1 MKIADKTVVQMH
13 YTLTSDEGK
22 VIDSSEGRE
31 PLQYIQGAHM
41 IVVGLEKAMVGHD
54 VGDKFDVKVI
64 PSEGYGEYNEDM
76 TQEVPLDVF
85 QGVDKVVEGMMFY
98 AQTPAGPMPIRV
110 KSVSEKSAVIDAN
123 HELAGQNLNFA
134 IEVVSVPKKNSI
146 RKVTTAAVA
155 AKETAKDAAEARAKA
170 ITNASAEKKATNANV
185 AAKAMNAVAT
195 ATRKTATAMAAA
207 AAPTTTSTTGSNF

>member
-64 PSEGYGEYNEDM
+64 PSEGYGEYNEEM

-110 KSVSEKSAVIDAN
+110 KSVSEKTAVIDAN

-134 IEVVSVPKKNSI
+134 IEVVSVREATEEDLKPMGHHCCCGGDGEGDHECECGGHGN
-146 RKVTTAAVA
+146 
-155 AKETAKDAAEARAKA
+155 KENCDGKGGCGCEHHAEHH
-170 ITNASAEKKATNANV
+170 
-185 AAKAMNAVAT
+185 
-195 ATRKTATAMAAA
+195 
-207 AAPTTTSTTGSNF
+207 G

>member
-41 IVVGLEKAMVGHD
+41 IVVGLEKAMVGHE

-64 PSEGYGEYNEDM
+64 PAEGYGEYDERM

-85 QGVDKVVEGMMFY
+85 QDVQNVEAGMMFY
-98 AQTPAGPMPIRV
+98 AQTPMGPMPIRV
-110 KSVSEKSAVIDAN
+110 KSVSGDKAVIDAN

-134 IEVVSVPKKNSI
+134 IEVVDV
-146 RKVTTAAVA
+146 R
-155 AKETAKDAAEARAKA
+155 EATEEELNPQGHCCCGKHEGEGEHECHCGDP
-170 ITNASAEKKATNANV
+170 S
-185 AAKAMNAVAT
+185 
-195 ATRKTATAMAAA
+195 
-207 AAPTTTSTTGSNF
+207 TGSGTGKKENCDGQGGCGCPHHDEHHNA

>member
-64 PSEGYGEYNEDM
+64 PSEGYGEYNEEM

-110 KSVSEKSAVIDAN
+110 KSVSEKTAVIDAN
-123 HELAGQNLNFA
+123 HELAGKNLNFA
-134 IEVVSVPKKNSI
+134 IEVVSVREATEDELNPAGHHRCCGKGEGDGECKCGEEGHECECGGEGH
-146 RKVTTAAVA
+146 
-155 AKETAKDAAEARAKA
+155 KENCDGKGGCGCPNHDKHH
-170 ITNASAEKKATNANV
+170 S
-185 AAKAMNAVAT
+185 
-195 ATRKTATAMAAA
+195 
-207 AAPTTTSTTGSNF
+207 

>member
-22 VIDSSEGRE
+22 VIDTSEGRE

-64 PSEGYGEYNEDM
+64 PSEGYGEYNEEM

-85 QGVDKVVEGMMFY
+85 QGVEKVVEGMMFY

-110 KSVSEKSAVIDAN
+110 KSVSEKTAVIDAN
-123 HELAGQNLNFA
+123 HELAGKNLNFA
-134 IEVVSVPKKNSI
+134 IEVVSVREATEEELNPQGHHCCCGGNGEGDHECECGGHGN
-146 RKVTTAAVA
+146 
-155 AKETAKDAAEARAKA
+155 KENCDGKGGCGCEHHDEHHNK
-170 ITNASAEKKATNANV
+170 
-185 AAKAMNAVAT
+185 
-195 ATRKTATAMAAA
+195 
-207 AAPTTTSTTGSNF
+207 

>member
-64 PSEGYGEYNEDM
+64 PSEGYGEYNEEM

-110 KSVSEKSAVIDAN
+110 KSVSEKTAVIDAN

-134 IEVVSVPKKNSI
+134 IEVVSVREATEEDLKPMGHHCCCGGEGEGDHECECGGHGN
-146 RKVTTAAVA
+146 
-155 AKETAKDAAEARAKA
+155 KENCDGNGGCGCPNHDKHHNK
-170 ITNASAEKKATNANV
+170 
-185 AAKAMNAVAT
+185 
-195 ATRKTATAMAAA
+195 
-207 AAPTTTSTTGSNF
+207 

>member
-64 PSEGYGEYNEDM
+64 PSEGYGEYNEEM

-110 KSVSEKSAVIDAN
+110 KSVSEKTAVIDAN
-123 HELAGQNLNFA
+123 HELAGKNLNFA
-134 IEVVSVPKKNSI
+134 IEVVSVREATEEELNPQGHHCCCGGKGEGNGEC
-146 RKVTTAAVA
+146 TCGEDGECECGGQGH
-155 AKETAKDAAEARAKA
+155 KENCDGNGGCGCPNHDKHHGK
-170 ITNASAEKKATNANV
+170 
-185 AAKAMNAVAT
+185 
-195 ATRKTATAMAAA
+195 
-207 AAPTTTSTTGSNF
+207 

>member
-31 PLQYIQGAHM
+31 PLQYIQGTHM
-41 IVVGLEKAMVGHD
+41 IVVGLEKAMVGHE

-64 PSEGYGEYNEDM
+64 PSEGYGEYNEEM

-110 KSVSEKSAVIDAN
+110 KSVSEKTAVIDAN

-134 IEVVSVPKKNSI
+134 IEVVSVREATEEDLNPQGHHCCCGGKGEGDHECECGGEGH
-146 RKVTTAAVA
+146 
-155 AKETAKDAAEARAKA
+155 KENCDGNGGCGCPNHDKHHGK
-170 ITNASAEKKATNANV
+170 
-185 AAKAMNAVAT
+185 
-195 ATRKTATAMAAA
+195 
-207 AAPTTTSTTGSNF
+207 

>member
-64 PSEGYGEYNEDM
+64 PSEGYGEYNEEM

-110 KSVSEKSAVIDAN
+110 KSVSEKTAVIDAN

-134 IEVVSVPKKNSI
+134 IEVVSVREATEEELNPQGHHCCCGGKGEGDHECKCG
-146 RKVTTAAVA
+146 KGEGDHECECGGEGHECGGHGH
-155 AKETAKDAAEARAKA
+155 KENCDGNGGCGCPNHDKHHGK
-170 ITNASAEKKATNANV
+170 
-185 AAKAMNAVAT
+185 
-195 ATRKTATAMAAA
+195 
-207 AAPTTTSTTGSNF
+207 

>member
-64 PSEGYGEYNEDM
+64 PSEGYGEYNEEM

-85 QGVDKVVEGMMFY
+85 QGVEKVEEGMMFY

-110 KSVSEKSAVIDAN
+110 KSVSEKTAVIDAN
-123 HELAGQNLNFA
+123 HELAGKNLNFA
-134 IEVVSVPKKNSI
+134 IEVVSVREATEEELNPQGHHCCCGGKGDGEGCCGGHEDGECECGGKGN
-146 RKVTTAAVA
+146 
-155 AKETAKDAAEARAKA
+155 KENCDGNGGCGCPNHDKHHGK
-170 ITNASAEKKATNANV
+170 
-185 AAKAMNAVAT
+185 
-195 ATRKTATAMAAA
+195 
-207 AAPTTTSTTGSNF
+207 